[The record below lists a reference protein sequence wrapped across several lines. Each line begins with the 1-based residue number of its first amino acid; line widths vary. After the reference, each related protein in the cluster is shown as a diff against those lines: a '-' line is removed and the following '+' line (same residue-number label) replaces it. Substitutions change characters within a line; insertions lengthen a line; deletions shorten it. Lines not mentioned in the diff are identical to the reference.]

1 MRPRKNSPTSYP
13 KFLSKNFKV
22 VAIAES
28 FRFEDGF
35 SVYAGVRATRDAVVE
50 DAAFAVAK
58 IGGKDGTG
66 AAENIIA
73 MLMRPDVS
81 ILMLDGCIVS
91 FYNWIDGEALYAK
104 FQKPVACYVFE
115 EPEGRVEEAVKKL
128 FPDWPE
134 RLRAIERLG
143 SPIPYYTKAG
153 YKIYVRSWGIDP
165 VYAGKAAE
173 LAMKLGKM
181 PEPLRVARIMA
192 AGARALLNTLS
203 LRLLNGH

>member
-1 MRPRKNSPTSYP
+1 MRPRRNSPTSYP

-73 MLMRPDVS
+73 MLMRSDVS
-81 ILMLDGCIVS
+81 IIMLDGCIVS

-128 FPDWPE
+128 FPDWPD
-134 RLRAIERLG
+134 RLKAIKKLG
-143 SPIPYYTKAG
+143 DPTPYWTKAG
-153 YKIYVRSWGIDP
+153 YRIYVRSWGIDP
-165 VYAGKAAE
+165 LYAGKAAE

-181 PEPLRVARIMA
+181 PEPLRIARIMA
-192 AGARALLNTLS
+192 AGARTLLNSLG
-203 LRLLNGH
+203 LRLINGH